1 MNAPTHD
8 PLVVNTQDG
17 STWLRRAVTRGGKG
31 LYALAGTVPGA
42 PDMVLATMRELAEH
56 GLASVAFALPMPV
69 GTQPRTESLPLHVVA
84 ELYNLRTRLAGMAHP
99 PREVFLAEYEGAEPE
114 LFTTA
119 EAARGY
125 CDDLAPTDAYD
136 KGWDWTVNEHGIHVQ
151 FWTHADDDRPLSET
165 SGLVTPLVVQG
176 DDDLSELER
185 LRAEVAELR
194 AERHVTNEAL
204 DDAVRELRARQAP
217 TADGITRR
225 IAPTQALREDAEDV
239 SPQVA
244 KLRGLFAGQRAA
256 LEDSHDSPLHHN
268 YRVPRDLEYAPPV
281 MPSDAG
287 DVVAYRDPHRPQT
300 LLCREHGPRY
310 IGMTPVTAEDLPD
323 GGVCTYGGLSSLAC
337 GRDVLAGGA
346 ELGGAR

>member
-1 MNAPTHD
+1 
-8 PLVVNTQDG
+8 
-17 STWLRRAVTRGGKG
+17 
-31 LYALAGTVPGA
+31 
-42 PDMVLATMRELAEH
+42 MVLTQYIELREM
-56 GLASVAFALPMPV
+56 GLASMVSEAFALPMPV

-119 EAARGY
+119 EAARRY

-217 TADGITRR
+217 ATDGITRR
-225 IAPTQALREDAEDV
+225 IAPTQALRAELPLKGSARLDA
-239 SPQVA
+239 SA
-244 KLRGLFAGQRAA
+244 ATAAGATHWKRLG
-256 LEDSHDSPLHHN
+256 LEDPHESPLH
-268 YRVPRDLEYAPPV
+268 RTDRI
-281 MPSDAG
+281 
-287 DVVAYRDPHRPQT
+287 PH
-300 LLCREHGPRY
+300 
-310 IGMTPVTAEDLPD
+310 DLPPLD
-323 GGVCTYGGLSSLAC
+323 GG
-337 GRDVLAGGA
+337 R
-346 ELGGAR
+346 